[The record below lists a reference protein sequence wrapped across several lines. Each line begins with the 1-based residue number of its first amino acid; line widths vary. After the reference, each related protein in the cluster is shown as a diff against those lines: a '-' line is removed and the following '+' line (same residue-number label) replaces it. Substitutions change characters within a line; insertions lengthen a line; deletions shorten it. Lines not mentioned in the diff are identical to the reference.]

1 MKFAFIS
8 RAALCGLIVQAGA
21 AQAFEQISAGIL
33 SGAEIKP
40 RGDHAIVVPA
50 SSAQLSAD
58 TGVAAHTNV
67 QFILPA
73 AGAAAAPGFTAHP
86 AATATGL
93 PPYAGYPYET
103 PASLACIHGLAAF
116 ANGCNPNIVT
126 TVSKA
131 GSRAI
136 AIVDAYNYANALTD
150 LQAYSK
156 QFGLPVPTAST
167 FQVVYASGTKPA
179 ANSGWELE
187 SMLDIEMA
195 HAMAP
200 GATLYLVEAAS
211 SSLSDLLLAVDVA
224 SKLVAKAGGGEV
236 SMSWGSSEWSGQ
248 TSYDLHFATS
258 GVVYFASSGDSPG
271 VSWPSSSANV
281 VAVGGISVARDLK
294 TFAFT
299 RAVSWSEAGG
309 GSSAVTPRPSYQA
322 ALASVVGSTRGVPDV
337 AALANPETGVWVYD
351 SGNGGWGIVGGT
363 SVASPL
369 QAGVT
374 NASKSFSVSSAA
386 ELAKIYAAKLANANA
401 FGLAASGYCGL
412 QADYV
417 VASTWNFCTG
427 AGVSVSLLT
436 Q

>member
-1 MKFAFIS
+1 MKFASIS
-8 RAALCGLIVQAGA
+8 RAALCGLIVQASA
-21 AQAFEQISAGIL
+21 AQAFEQMSAGIL
-33 SGAEIKP
+33 VEAEIKA

-50 SSAQLSAD
+50 SGAQLPQNI
-58 TGVAAHTNV
+58 GVAAHTNV
-67 QFILPA
+67 QFIMPV
-73 AGAAAAPGFTAHP
+73 AGTAAAPGESLHP
-86 AATATGL
+86 MTTGVGL
-93 PPYAGYPYET
+93 PPYLGYPYET
-103 PASLACIHGLAAF
+103 PASLACIHGLAPF
-116 ANGCNPNIVT
+116 ASGCNPNVVT

-136 AIVDAYNYANALTD
+136 AVVDAYHYANALPD

-156 QFGLPVPTAST
+156 QFGLPVPTSSS
-167 FQVVYASGTKPA
+167 FQVVYATGTKPA
-179 ANSGWELE
+179 SNPGWELE
-187 SMLDIEMA
+187 AALDMEMA

-211 SSLSDLLLAVDVA
+211 ASYVDLLFAVDVA

-236 SMSWGSSEWSGQ
+236 SMSWGGSEWSGE
-248 TSYDLHFATS
+248 TSYDSHFATS
-258 GVVYFASSGDSPG
+258 SVVYFASSGDSPG

-294 TFAFT
+294 TLAFT

-309 GSSAVTPRPSYQA
+309 GSSAFTPRPSYQA

-386 ELAKIYAAKLANANA
+386 ELAKIYAAKQANANA

-412 QADYV
+412 QADYI